1 MLNWLSCKILNVLWL
16 LSFAHESEFAG
27 CGWSPERMY
36 MTKTSLWFMRNWQ
49 SHMGQAQEG
58 WQGMGLG
65 MSDRCVPP
73 SFLLQN
79 IWSLRAL
86 ISGDLLPRTV
96 SPPTLCS
103 VRWTPEVLG
112 CLVGAS
118 ITSPDLSCSVC
129 VSPFFPPSLP
139 LVRVAGTKLQAVTA
153 KATPFAFCPW
163 DWICLKKQRNYRKVC
178 VLIRVSTATTKHHD

>member
-1 MLNWLSCKILNVLWL
+1 MSLSLQDVDEALRECTWQRPAFDSWETGKAIWARLKRDDKGWVWVWAIGVCHLA
-16 LSFAHESEFAG
+16 SSCRTSGASEH
-27 CGWSPERMY
+27 WSAE
-36 MTKTSLWFMRNWQ
+36 TSYLEQ
-49 SHMGQAQEG
+49 SG
-58 WQGMGLG
+58 
-65 MSDRCVPP
+65 
-73 SFLLQN
+73 
-79 IWSLRAL
+79 
-86 ISGDLLPRTV
+86 
-96 SPPTLCS
+96 PPTLCS

-163 DWICLKKQRNYRKVC
+163 DWICLKKQRNYCKVC